1 MDNKAASQEQQL
13 ELAFWFGQINFLS
26 FYPFQVSSVNRTLLP
41 LLLPLPLLLLVGPS
55 LSLGIVFVLTN
66 IGLKNYL
73 ALSRS

>member
-26 FYPFQVSSVNRTLLP
+26 FNPFQVSSVNRTLLP
-41 LLLPLPLLLLVGPS
+41 LLPLLLLVGPS

-73 ALSRS
+73 VLSRS